1 VVDGNRFW
9 HDYKSGDSLLDRE
22 EEASEDDE
30 REVVDLLIDQIEFA
44 NVLLLN
50 KTDLMD
56 KTTIGKL
63 VSVLRTLNPDAII
76 VPTTHA
82 NLSLDQ

>member
-1 VVDGNRFW
+1 
-9 HDYKSGDSLLDRE
+9 
-22 EEASEDDE
+22 
-30 REVVDLLIDQIEFA
+30 IEFA

-76 VPTTHA
+76 VLTTHA
-82 NLSLDQ
+82 NLSLDQVLNTKLFNFEAASQSAGWIKEFNNEHIP